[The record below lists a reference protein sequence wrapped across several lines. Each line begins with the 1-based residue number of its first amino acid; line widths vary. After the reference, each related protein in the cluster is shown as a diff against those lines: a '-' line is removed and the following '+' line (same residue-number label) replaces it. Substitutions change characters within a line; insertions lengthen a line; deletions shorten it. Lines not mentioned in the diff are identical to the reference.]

1 MCALCAVVAIKIT
14 TYRYM
19 YCFRP
24 VFTVLQTFQKWTVPV
39 FCLQGP
45 VSLEAP
51 AKLTKGLPL
60 RPALIE
66 SWTCWKSL
74 HQVPV
79 TWGNSMLLVQ
89 ETHPETFFYLFLSS
103 FLCCGT
109 TVGTTVLCFYSKSQM
124 HLQGESLPCV
134 CRSVACRFR
143 RSDQI
148 VVEHRW
154 ASS

>member
-89 ETHPETFFYLFLSS
+89 ETHPETFFLSFFIKFPLLWNHCWNHCPMFLQQIPNALARRIAAMRLSE
-103 FLCCGT
+103 CGMSISP
-109 TVGTTVLCFYSKSQM
+109 LRPNS
-124 HLQGESLPCV
+124 
-134 CRSVACRFR
+134 
-143 RSDQI
+143 
-148 VVEHRW
+148 RW
-154 ASS
+154 ASLS